1 MTDMRRGESVLEL
14 DVCVQEEIEQ
24 GIESDGSNLSGVSA
38 RCSWVEADPDQLSP
52 CISGK
57 WLDFFKNLALF
68 MSFSA
73 SNLSFLREL
82 QNFMFMV

>member
-1 MTDMRRGESVLEL
+1 MLEL

-57 WLDFFKNLALF
+57 RLDFLKNLALC
-68 MSFSA
+68 MSFSV
-73 SNLSFLREL
+73 SSLSFPREL
-82 QNFMFMV
+82 QNFIFMV